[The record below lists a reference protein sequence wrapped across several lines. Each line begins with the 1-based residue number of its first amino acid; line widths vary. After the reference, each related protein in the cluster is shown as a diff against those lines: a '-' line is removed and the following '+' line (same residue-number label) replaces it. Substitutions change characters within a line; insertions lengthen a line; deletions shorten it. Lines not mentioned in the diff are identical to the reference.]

1 MDQLLE
7 YKCPCCGGSI
17 GFDSGSQ
24 KLKCPYCDTEFDID
38 TLKSYD
44 DALKSEK
51 PDSMEWDDNAERSWN
66 GEEDD
71 GMSVYV
77 CKSCGGEIVCDRTTA
92 ATSCPY
98 CGNPVVMTGRLAGD
112 LMPDYIIPFKYDR
125 NAAKA
130 GMMNHL
136 KGKKLLPKVFSDENH
151 IDEIKGIYVPVWLF
165 DTDAEA
171 GIRYRATKIRRWSD
185 SDYDYTETSHFTV
198 IREGSLG
205 FDNVPV
211 DGSTK
216 MDDALMES
224 IEPFNFAEA
233 VDFRTAYLS
242 GYLADRYDV
251 SSEDSKP
258 RANERIKRST
268 ENAFASTVTGY
279 STVTPESSSVR
290 FNHGRVKYALYPVWL
305 LNTTWKGKKYYF
317 AMNGQTGRFV
327 GDLPVDW
334 GAYWKWFGIWTA
346 IFAAGTFLTFLLAH
360 LL

>member
-1 MDQLLE
+1 MYTRQVCE
-7 YKCPCCGGSI
+7 
-17 GFDSGSQ
+17 
-24 KLKCPYCDTEFDID
+24 KLG
-38 TLKSYD
+38 LSYD
-44 DALKSEK
+44 GMKNDVARLIAKRNKKEK
-51 PDSMEWDDNAERSWN
+51 AERNSAVIREAEGFGDRIN
-66 GEEDD
+66 PDRIKNVGAAGAEDTII
-71 GMSVYV
+71 G
-77 CKSCGGEIVCDRTTA
+77 I
-92 ATSCPY
+92 
-98 CGNPVVMTGRLAGD
+98 LAMYPE
-112 LMPDYIIPFKYDR
+112 LIPQ
-125 NAAKA
+125 
-130 GMMNHL
+130 
-136 KGKKLLPKVFSDENH
+136 
-151 IDEIKGIYVPVWLF
+151 
-165 DTDAEA
+165 
-171 GIRYRATKIRRWSD
+171 
-185 SDYDYTETSHFTV
+185 V

-290 FNHGRVKYALYPVWL
+290 FNHGRVKYAFYPVWL

-346 IFAAGTFLTFLLAH
+346 IFAAGTFLAFLLAH